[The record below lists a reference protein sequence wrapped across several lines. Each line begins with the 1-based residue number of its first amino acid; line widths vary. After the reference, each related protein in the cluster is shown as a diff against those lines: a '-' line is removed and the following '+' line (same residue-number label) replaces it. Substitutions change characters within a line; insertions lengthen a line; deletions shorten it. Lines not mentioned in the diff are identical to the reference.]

1 MFAREL
7 VQNYINYASFQGFCI
22 FIPTKVSAMVLKI
35 LLAFVF
41 LLLNRSV
48 TFQREQNSSELISY
62 FSLKAIP
69 FTDASGLNLFINECE
84 QKKLVLLGEASHG
97 THEYYHWRAEISK
110 RLITEKK
117 FSFIAVEG
125 DWASIY
131 RLNKYVKDLGNA
143 KSSAKEVLQSFNR
156 WPEWMWANSDI
167 LELAEWLKEHNQ
179 TLPPD
184 EKVGFYGFDVYGQ
197 WDAMDDLLAWSED
210 NLNDKHNDI
219 LTKLSCFAKY
229 RTDEWQYASEVAGGK
244 NSCEEKLQQIVEI
257 LRSYG
262 NSIDSSEMK
271 PYFRAKQN
279 ALVVQNAESFYRL
292 AIQNNI
298 LSWNS
303 RVDHMWLTINRLL
316 DFHGENSKGIIWAHN
331 THVGDSRATVMRS
344 INQYNIGELSR
355 TTLGEENVFIAGFG
369 TYRGKVNAGTEWGA
383 RMRIMKVP
391 KAQKGSLDYYL
402 GQVPHEQF
410 FIHFNEDDR
419 KNQLLAGNY
428 LGHRA
433 IGVTYNPQWES
444 GNYVPTLPAFRYDAL
459 LFFQN
464 TSALKT
470 VR

>member
-1 MFAREL
+1 ML
-7 VQNYINYASFQGFCI
+7 
-22 FIPTKVSAMVLKI
+22 
-35 LLAFVF
+35 F
-41 LLLNRSV
+41 LFFNRSFP
-48 TFQREQNSSELISY
+48 FQREQDNSNLVSY
-62 FSLKAIP
+62 FSSKAIP
-69 FTDASGLNLFINECE
+69 FTDALDLNLFINECG
-84 QKKLVLLGEASHG
+84 QKQLVLLGEASHG

-117 FSFIAVEG
+117 FNFIAVEG

-131 RLNKYVKDLGNA
+131 RLNKYVKGLENA

-156 WPEWMWANSDI
+156 WPEWMWANTDI
-167 LELAEWLKEHNQ
+167 LELAEWLKEYNKK
-179 TLPPD
+179 LSPE

-197 WDAMDDLLAWSED
+197 WQAMDDLLAWSEN
-210 NLNDKHNDI
+210 NLNEKHNDLI
-219 LTKLSCFAKY
+219 TKLNCFAGY
-229 RTDEWQYASEVAGGK
+229 RTDEWQYGREVAEGK
-244 NSCEEKLQQIVEI
+244 PSCEEELKQIVEM
-257 LRSYG
+257 LCNHGS
-262 NSIDSSEMK
+262 SIDSSEMK
-271 PYFRAKQN
+271 SYFRAKQN

-292 AIQNNI
+292 AVQNNI

-303 RVDHMWLTINRLL
+303 RVDHMWLTITRLL
-316 DFHGENSKGIIWAHN
+316 DFYGQNAKGIIWAHN
-331 THVGDSRATVMRS
+331 THVGDSRATTMRT

-355 TTLGEENVFIAGFG
+355 MNLGEENVFIAGFG

-410 FIHFNEDDR
+410 FILFKEEDR
-419 KNQLLAGNY
+419 KQQLLAANY

-444 GNYVPTLPAFRYDAL
+444 GNYVLTLPAFRYDAL
-459 LFFQN
+459 IYFRE

-470 VR
+470 VSK